1 MIKSVFCTQKYIRK
15 SLAFILAFL
24 IFVVIGCATKL
35 NDFYDFRALEILE
48 LGSDISDVILDPS
61 RSYLYLADYENNA
74 ILRVDVSGEMTVNR
88 KLIVGSHP
96 IALDLTKDQ
105 RYLVVAFYG
114 ESNLK
119 KIDLETF
126 VPVDDTLHISLVD
139 INDFICAPNDR
150 IYISG
155 ENEHNAISIDMATGI
170 EQFEIIKTG
179 ELLINDDGS
188 KIFLATEN
196 IVQKYDLSTG
206 FITQEGWSAQFGF
219 KAKINH
225 FVMGPNGDQLFLCM
239 ADDNDENNV
248 QNVFAYNT
256 EDLTMKGEY
265 EIRSAGM
272 GVAISKDGKRV
283 FCAPSK
289 SDKAGVFITE
299 FDSETKIE
307 KEYYLAAGNIKA
319 RGMVLDNDERYLYVI
334 VNTSFDNDSFEPYN
348 NNSFDLQR
356 IEIK

>member
-1 MIKSVFCTQKYIRK
+1 MQKYLHK
-15 SLAFILAFL
+15 SIALVIIILFL
-24 IFVVIGCATKL
+24 TILGCATKL
-35 NDFYDFRALEILE
+35 NDFYDFRNLEILE
-48 LGSDISDVILDPS
+48 LGTDISDVIMDPN

-74 ILRVDVSGEMTVNR
+74 VLRIDVSGEMTVNQ

-119 KIDLETF
+119 KIDLKTF
-126 VPVDDTLHISLVD
+126 VPLDTTLHISLVD

-150 IYISG
+150 LYISG
-155 ENEHNAISIDMATGI
+155 EKEHNAISIDMATGV

-206 FITQEGWSAQFGF
+206 FVTQEGWSAQFGF
-219 KAKINH
+219 KAEINH
-225 FVMGPNGDQLFLCM
+225 FIMGPNGDQLFICM
-239 ADDNDENNV
+239 ADGNDDNTV
-248 QNVFAYNT
+248 QSVFAYNS
-256 EDLTMKGEY
+256 EDLTLKGEY
-265 EIRSAGM
+265 DIHSAGM
-272 GVAISKDGKRV
+272 GVAVSKDGKRV

-289 SDKAGVFITE
+289 SEEAGVFITE

-307 KEYYLAAGNIKA
+307 KEYYLAAGNVKA